1 MLLLLCNVVPHLQ
14 NRVTELYSLIRF
26 LRIYPYAHYFC
37 NKCECASLDYPFTKV
52 GCVMC
57 VPWPADRHLFSILG
71 SGVPHPLRY
80 HVLAGAAMLPCVLS
94 LADGIRLARLAVTVN
109 AAASHL

>member
-52 GCVMC
+52 GGMLCVC
-57 VPWPADRHLFSILG
+57 PGLLIAIDVDLLASILG
-71 SGVPHPLRY
+71 SGVPHPCPT
-80 HVLAGAAMLPCVLS
+80 H
-94 LADGIRLARLAVTVN
+94 
-109 AAASHL
+109 